1 MSVKNILISNPQ
13 YNTLFKTNIN
23 NELNI
28 QKLWKKS
35 HESKIFYNASKNPT
49 IVLKVR
55 NLNNVDFYS
64 ISSELKAFGALGN
77 RCPNV
82 VKMIKSFI
90 CDQNSN
96 SYETNKNGII
106 SLCRKFSNKKCIPLS
121 ILALEYI
128 KGSSLNDIALSIE
141 EFKDFIIQLFCVFYH
156 LAAFKMEI
164 FDTNLDNIIYVN
176 EEENLDYTYLFGKNG
191 IINVKHKIYI
201 IDLDH
206 VRFNIRTVPNPKVLL
221 KYIFDKDNFFY
232 KFFSKFMNPTKNR
245 NIKDFVLRLKNKLF
259 DRNTNIINED
269 PINVIREIRNY
280 I

>member
-1 MSVKNILISNPQ
+1 
-13 YNTLFKTNIN
+13 
-23 NELNI
+23 
-28 QKLWKKS
+28 
-35 HESKIFYNASKNPT
+35 
-49 IVLKVR
+49 
-55 NLNNVDFYS
+55 
-64 ISSELKAFGALGN
+64 
-77 RCPNV
+77 
-82 VKMIKSFI
+82 
-90 CDQNSN
+90 
-96 SYETNKNGII
+96 
-106 SLCRKFSNKKCIPLS
+106 
-121 ILALEYI
+121 
-128 KGSSLNDIALSIE
+128 
-141 EFKDFIIQLFCVFYH
+141 
-156 LAAFKMEI
+156 MEI

-191 IINVKHKIYI
+191 IINVKHKICI

-206 VRFNIRTVPNPKVLL
+206 VRFNIRTVPNPQVLL